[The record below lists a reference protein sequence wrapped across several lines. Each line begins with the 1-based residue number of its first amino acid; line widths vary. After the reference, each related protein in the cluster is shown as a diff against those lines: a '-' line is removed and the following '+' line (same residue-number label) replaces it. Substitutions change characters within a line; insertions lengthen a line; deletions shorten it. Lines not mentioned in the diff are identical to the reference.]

1 MGKPFLA
8 KGLSY
13 WEKFFKCNSV
23 GRFEFRDVTE
33 VLVAIVVTLTIE
45 LAARTFGPD

>member
-1 MGKPFLA
+1 MEKPFLA
-8 KGLSY
+8 KDLGY

-23 GRFEFRDVTE
+23 DGFEFRGVTE
-33 VLVAIVVTLTIE
+33 VLVAIVVTLTIK